1 MSGAVVALAPKLTKL
16 VLLLGSDK
24 PGEVVAAAAAIGRTL
39 HAGGADWHDLAEVI
53 SRPGPEPTRPPA
65 HSRLR
70 RWQDIA
76 QGDRAAWLGVL
87 IASQALSEWERS
99 FCVSVRALIV
109 STPWKPLSA
118 KQVAILD
125 RVVAGVS

>member
-1 MSGAVVALAPKLTKL
+1 MCCSLLMVFALKWTQPT
-16 VLLLGSDK
+16 SST
-24 PGEVVAAAAAIGRTL
+24 TL
-39 HAGGADWHDLAEVI
+39 RVI